1 MKLLMLGYFGF
12 GNAGDEA
19 ILAAEI
25 EVLRSELGPS
35 VEFTVV
41 SGDPEHTGRVHG
53 LEAVSRTDYR
63 GLVAAIRD
71 CDALVAGGGSLLQDV
86 TSARPVAFYGGVM
99 LLARML
105 RKPVFVYAQGLG
117 PIRRRV
123 NRLLAGLALRSAT
136 YVSLRDEESVA
147 LAEALGVRGAV
158 LVPDPVLGRSLG
170 IPGPG
175 ETLAVALRPWHDQE
189 SWLPEVVAA
198 LKAVGSDDT
207 EIVLVAFHGAQDV
220 ELASEVCAAVGSG
233 ARVVSGD
240 HETVLAAVAGA
251 RATLGMR
258 LHALI
263 AAAAAGRPFVA
274 LSYDPKVTAFARQVG
289 RPVVATLPG
298 PVDPEALAAEIRSA
312 LAMETERYAEYGRYT
327 GRLSELRAHAR
338 GPAARIA
345 EIVGSRHDLRRPG

>member
-1 MKLLMLGYFGF
+1 MLGYFGF

-19 ILAAEI
+19 ILAAEVEALRA
-25 EVLRSELGPS
+25 EVGAS
-35 VEFTVV
+35 VEFVVV
-41 SGDPEHTGRVHG
+41 SGDPAHTGRVHG

-63 GLVAAIRD
+63 GLVAAIRS

-123 NRLLAGLALRSAT
+123 NRALAGLALRSAT
-136 YVSLRDEESVA
+136 YVSLRDEESGA

-158 LVPDPVLGRSLG
+158 QVPDPVLGQVF
-170 IPGPG
+170 PNEPG
-175 ETLAVALRPWHDQE
+175 ERLAVALRPWQE
-189 SWLPEVVAA
+189 QDVWLPEVVAA
-198 LKAVGSDDT
+198 LKAVDT
-207 EIVLVAFHGAQDV
+207 EIVLVAFHGGQDV

-240 HETVLAAVAGA
+240 HDTVLAAVAGA

-263 AAAAAGRPFVA
+263 TAAAAGRPFVA

-289 RPVVATLPG
+289 QPVAATLPG
-298 PVDPEALAAEIRSA
+298 PVDPEALAGEIRSA
-312 LAMETERYAEYGRYT
+312 LTMETERYAAYGRYT
-327 GRLSELRAHAR
+327 GRLSELRAYAR

-345 EIVGSRHDLRRPG
+345 GIVGSRHDLGRPG

>member
-1 MKLLMLGYFGF
+1 MRLLMLGYFGF

-19 ILAAEI
+19 ILAAEV
-25 EVLRSELGPS
+25 EALRSELGP
-35 VEFTVV
+35 VDFVVV
-41 SGDPEHTGRVHG
+41 SGDPAHTGRTHG

-63 GLVAAIRD
+63 GLVAAIRG

-136 YVSLRDEESVA
+136 YVSLRDEESGA

-158 LVPDPVLGRSLG
+158 QVPDPVLGQTVSGELAE
-170 IPGPG
+170 PG
-175 ETLAVALRPWHDQE
+175 EALAVALRPWHDQAV
-189 SWLPEVVAA
+189 WLPEVVAA
-198 LKAVGSDDT
+198 LKAVDT
-207 EIVLVAFHGAQDV
+207 EIVLVAFHGGQDV
-220 ELASEVCAAVGSG
+220 ELASEVSAAVGSG

-240 HETVLAAVAGA
+240 HDRVLAAVAGA

-289 RPVVATLPG
+289 QPVAATLPG
-298 PVDPEALAAEIRSA
+298 PVDPEALAGDVRSA
-312 LAMETERYAEYGRYT
+312 LMMEIERYAEYGRYT
-327 GRLSELRAHAR
+327 GRLSELRAYSR

-345 EIVGSRHDLRRPG
+345 EIVGPRHDPGRPG